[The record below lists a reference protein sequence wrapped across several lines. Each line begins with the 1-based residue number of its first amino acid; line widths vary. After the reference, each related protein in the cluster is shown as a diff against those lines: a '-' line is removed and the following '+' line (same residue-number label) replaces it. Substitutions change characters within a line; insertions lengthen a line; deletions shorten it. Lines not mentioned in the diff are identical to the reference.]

1 MDNVSCNPN
10 RNDNP
15 NEPIPLG
22 NGAAEPARPGASPAG
37 ASPGVSRAPLN
48 LGGGAAAPASPAAP
62 KPPVARPT
70 PAKPPTSV
78 GVAPA
83 GVGVAPAGRITACKT
98 FFTKM
103 HPGAIHFLDEM
114 ITKWLAENP
123 QVVIKHTNVLQ
134 GEITEK
140 KIEQNIVIVVWY

>member
-1 MDNVSCNPN
+1 MDNVSGNPN
-10 RNDNP
+10 HGENP
-15 NEPIPLG
+15 NESIPLS
-22 NGAAEPARPGASPAG
+22 NGAAEPARPAASPAS

-48 LGGGAAAPASPAAP
+48 LGGGAAAPVAPAAP
-62 KPPVARPT
+62 KAPVVRPVPP
-70 PAKPPTSV
+70 KPPTSSGVASAAV
-78 GVAPA
+78 GVASA
-83 GVGVAPAGRITACKT
+83 CRITACKT

-114 ITKWLAENP
+114 ITKWLSENP

>member
-1 MDNVSCNPN
+1 MDNVSSNPN
-10 RNDNP
+10 HNDNV
-15 NEPIPLG
+15 NGSIPLSG
-22 NGAAEPARPGASPAG
+22 PAEPARPEAAAPAT

-48 LGGGAAAPASPAAP
+48 LGGGTATPAAP
-62 KPPVARPT
+62 VAPKAPVLRPVPPKPVA
-70 PAKPPTSV
+70 
-78 GVAPA
+78 GVA
-83 GVGVAPAGRITACKT
+83 VAPVGRITACKT

-103 HPGAIHFLDEM
+103 HPGAIHFLDEQ
-114 ITKWLAENP
+114 IAKWLSENP

>member
-1 MDNVSCNPN
+1 MDNVSSNPN
-10 RNDNP
+10 RSDNP
-15 NEPIPLG
+15 NEPIPLS
-22 NGAAEPARPGASPAG
+22 NGAAEPARPAAAPAA

-48 LGGGAAAPASPAAP
+48 LGGGPATPAAPAPQKPPAVRPVTP
-62 KPPVARPT
+62 KPPT
-70 PAKPPTSV
+70 TV
-78 GVAPA
+78 GVS
-83 GVGVAPAGRITACKT
+83 VAPVGRITACKT

-114 ITKWLAENP
+114 IAKWLAENP

>member
-1 MDNVSCNPN
+1 MDNVNSNPN
-10 RNDNP
+10 RSDNP
-15 NEPIPLG
+15 NEPIPLSDA
-22 NGAAEPARPGASPAG
+22 AAEPARPAAPGAG

-48 LGGGAAAPASPAAP
+48 LGGGTAAPVTPAAP
-62 KPPVARPT
+62 KAPVLKPVPP
-70 PAKPPTSV
+70 KPPTSI

-83 GVGVAPAGRITACKT
+83 GVGVAAGGRITACKT

-103 HPGAIHFLDEM
+103 HPGALHFLDEQ
-114 ITKWLAENP
+114 IAKWLAENP
-123 QVVIKHTNVLQ
+123 QIVIKHTNVLQ

>member
-1 MDNVSCNPN
+1 MDNVSNNPN
-10 RNDNP
+10 RSDNS

-22 NGAAEPARPGASPAG
+22 DGVTEPARPAAAGAG

-48 LGGGAAAPASPAAP
+48 LGGAAATPVAPAAP
-62 KPPVARPT
+62 KA
-70 PAKPPTSV
+70 PAPKPLAPKPPTTI
-78 GVAPA
+78 VA
-83 GVGVAPAGRITACKT
+83 APVGRITACKT

-103 HPGAIHFLDEM
+103 HPGALHFLDEQ
-114 ITKWLAENP
+114 IAKWLAENP